1 MAGRPATGGAA
12 GGVGAA
18 PYVFLAPL
26 ALFALVFFV
35 VPLGF
40 SVWLSFT
47 RWNPL
52 GSPQWVGWR
61 QFEYLLTR
69 DDAFWRSVANTFVF
83 AGGFVLVGVPLA
95 LGLAF
100 AFSRARGRTVW
111 RSVYYLPQLTN
122 VVAIAYL
129 WQFVLDDRYGLV
141 NRLLGMAGLRGPD
154 WLTDPVMAMISV
166 VMVMIWYDAGKN
178 MLVFSAALEA
188 VDQDVYDAAT
198 LDGAG
203 AWRTLRSVTLPIIRP
218 AFVFVTIT
226 SFITGMG
233 FFALIL
239 AMTGGGPRGA
249 TDVTALYAYR
259 MAFEDLRM
267 GRASAAALIL
277 FALIGVVAAVQF
289 RVLQGR
295 KA

>member
-1 MAGRPATGGAA
+1 MSARAGPSGSGGAHWIFLSPLLIFA
-12 GGVGAA
+12 V
-18 PYVFLAPL
+18 VFLVAPL
-26 ALFALVFFV
+26 VFSI
-35 VPLGF
+35 G
-40 SVWLSFT
+40 LSFT

-52 GSPQWVGWR
+52 GTPSWVGLK
-61 QFEYLLTR
+61 QFEFLLTR
-69 DDAFWRSVANTFVF
+69 DDDFVRSLLNTFIF
-83 AGGFVLVGVPLA
+83 ALGFVAIGVPLA

-100 AFSRARGRTVW
+100 VFSRARGKAIW
-111 RSVYYLPQLTN
+111 RSIYYLPKLTN
-122 VVAIAYL
+122 IVAIAYL

-141 NRLLGMAGLRGPD
+141 NRLFGITGLRGPD
-154 WLTDPVMAMISV
+154 WLSDPVMAMISV
-166 VMVMIWYDAGKN
+166 VLVMIWYDTGRN

-188 VDQDVYDAAT
+188 VDQDIYDAAS

-203 AWRTLRSVTLPIIRP
+203 AWRTLGSITLPIIKP

-239 AMTGGGPRGA
+239 AMTNGGPRGA
-249 TDVTALYAYR
+249 TEVTALYAYR

-277 FALIGVVAAVQF
+277 AALIGVVAIIQF
-289 RVLQGR
+289 RVMKER
-295 KA
+295 T